1 MKKIN
6 SNKNNYN
13 NDYDDNDKNKKDDEE
28 NTISMKNERNNVLYL
43 LDSFI
48 EQINKIRNFLLGV
61 SVSSIILAP
70 IAISLAIYLFTHQS
84 FYRVLEAE
92 SEFGFGLIILLSA
105 VIIIS
110 SILFVTGIIQY
121 RQISSWHKK
130 YESYRKDK
138 DEVEQYISNK
148 FEFNSID
155 KGNND
160 KDNVTND
167 NYDAK

>member
-1 MKKIN
+1 MNI
-6 SNKNNYN
+6 SN
-13 NDYDDNDKNKKDDEE
+13 DNIIMD
-28 NTISMKNERNNVLYL
+28 TERNNILYH

-48 EQINKIRNFLLGV
+48 EQINKIRNFLIGV

-110 SILFVTGIIQY
+110 SILFVTGIIQ
-121 RQISSWHKK
+121 
-130 YESYRKDK
+130 
-138 DEVEQYISNK
+138 
-148 FEFNSID
+148 
-155 KGNND
+155 
-160 KDNVTND
+160 
-167 NYDAK
+167 

>member
-1 MKKIN
+1 MN
-6 SNKNNYN
+6 S
-13 NDYDDNDKNKKDDEE
+13 
-28 NTISMKNERNNVLYL
+28 ERNNILYL

-48 EQINKIRNFLLGV
+48 EQINKIRNFLIGV

-70 IAISLAIYLFTHQS
+70 IAISLVLYLVTHQS
-84 FYRVLEAE
+84 FLKVLEAE

-130 YESYRKDK
+130 YESYRKEK

-148 FEFNSID
+148 FKFDSID
-155 KGNND
+155 TDNNNNNNSKG
-160 KDNVTND
+160 
-167 NYDAK
+167 

>member
-1 MKKIN
+1 LKIN
-6 SNKNNYN
+6 NNN
-13 NDYDDNDKNKKDDEE
+13 SDEDSIIM
-28 NTISMKNERNNVLYL
+28 NSERNNILYL

-48 EQINKIRNFLLGV
+48 EQINKIRNFLIGV

-70 IAISLAIYLFTHQS
+70 IAISLVLYLVTHQS
-84 FYRVLEAE
+84 FLKVLEAE

-130 YESYRKDK
+130 YESYRKEK

-148 FEFNSID
+148 FKFDSID
-155 KGNND
+155 TDNNNNNNNSKG
-160 KDNVTND
+160 
-167 NYDAK
+167 

>member
-1 MKKIN
+1 MNI
-6 SNKNNYN
+6 SN
-13 NDYDDNDKNKKDDEE
+13 DNIIMD
-28 NTISMKNERNNVLYL
+28 TERNNILYY

-48 EQINKIRNFLLGV
+48 EQINKIRNFLIGV

-70 IAISLAIYLFTHQS
+70 IAISLALYLFTHQS

-92 SEFGFGLIILLSA
+92 SEFGFGLIVLLSA

-110 SILFVTGIIQY
+110 SILFVTGVIQY

-130 YESYRKDK
+130 YQSYRKDK

-148 FEFNSID
+148 FKFDSID
-155 KGNND
+155 TNNNTNNNNS
-160 KDNVTND
+160 KDR
-167 NYDAK
+167 